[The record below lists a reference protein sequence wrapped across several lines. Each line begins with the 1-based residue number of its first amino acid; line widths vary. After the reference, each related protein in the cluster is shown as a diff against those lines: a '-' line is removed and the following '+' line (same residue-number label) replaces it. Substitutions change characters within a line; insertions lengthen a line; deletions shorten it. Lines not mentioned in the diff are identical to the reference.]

1 MSLLLCGEVAQK
13 SSSNPAL
20 LGALIGGG
28 AIGVIGTLITTWSSF
43 HKDELNLKRQLKE
56 KQIADFSETC
66 VFSINVIYNITTG
79 GSPDRTSRGVMIAK
93 LKLFGNEEINNLLKE
108 FVKDERSFD
117 VQRMVKAMKI
127 QLDDLKRELME
138 I

>member
-1 MSLLLCGEVAQK
+1 
-13 SSSNPAL
+13 
-20 LGALIGGG
+20 
-28 AIGVIGTLITTWSSF
+28 
-43 HKDELNLKRQLKE
+43 
-56 KQIADFSETC
+56 
-66 VFSINVIYNITTG
+66 
-79 GSPDRTSRGVMIAK
+79 MIAK